1 MGNGG
6 NIMDV
11 GVIGVGNMGGAYM
24 GALSE
29 HNLFF
34 LELNDEK
41 AKDIEDKYGAKRA
54 SSMEELIGGVK
65 FVIIAV
71 KPDAVEKVLTEMKKY
86 NLEEKVVITLALGI
100 NIKFYEK
107 MLEEGVKLVRVM
119 PNTPTLIKKGI
130 CGYSFNENL
139 DEVDK
144 EQVKEILK
152 STGEA
157 VEVSEDKLDIVT
169 ALSGSGPAYVFL
181 LINALA
187 EGGVKL
193 GMPKQDSLKFVL
205 ETFIGAA
212 SMIKET
218 GLHPEQLKDM
228 VTSPGGSTAAGL
240 FKMEENG
247 VRKAMIETVVETYKK
262 AKEFNKEGE

>member
-1 MGNGG
+1 M
-6 NIMDV
+6 NI
-11 GVIGVGNMGGAYM
+11 GVIGSGNMGGAYIS
-24 GALSE
+24 ALSDK
-29 HNLFF
+29 NLFF
-34 LELNDEK
+34 LELNDQR
-41 AKDIEDKYGAKRA
+41 AKEVEAKYGAKRVA
-54 SSMEELIGGVK
+54 GINEILEKSD

-71 KPDAVEKVLTEMKKY
+71 KPDVVEKVLNEMKKY
-86 NLEEKVVITLALGI
+86 DLSDKVIISLVLGI

-107 MLEEGVKLVRVM
+107 VLGEGVKFVRVM

-130 CGYSFNENL
+130 CGYSFNKNIS
-139 DEVDK
+139 
-144 EQVKEILK
+144 QVEEEKVREILK

-157 VEVSEDKLDIVT
+157 VEVPEDKLDIVT

-193 GMPKQDSLKFVL
+193 GMTKQDSLKFVL
-205 ETFIGAA
+205 ETFIGSA

-218 GLHPEQLKDM
+218 GMHPEQLKDM

-240 FKMEENG
+240 LKMEQNS
-247 VRKAMIETVVETYKK
+247 VRKAMIETVIETYNK
-262 AKEFNKEGE
+262 AKEFSSKGE